1 MCLGEQ
7 ITVAKLVPMALIFIG
22 ALVVQLR
29 SRWSIPV
36 LTHLRNLY
44 MGVSDVISG
53 MIIYSISEVI
63 FNG

>member
-29 SRWSIPV
+29 R
-36 LTHLRNLY
+36 
-44 MGVSDVISG
+44 
-53 MIIYSISEVI
+53 
-63 FNG
+63 